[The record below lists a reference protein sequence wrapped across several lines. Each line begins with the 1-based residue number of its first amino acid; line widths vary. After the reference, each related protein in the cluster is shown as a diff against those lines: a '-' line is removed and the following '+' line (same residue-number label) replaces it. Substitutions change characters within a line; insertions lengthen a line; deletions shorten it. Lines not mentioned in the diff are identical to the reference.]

1 MNRLWLKIIL
11 AASVLSLLA
20 LAGSYAWMHHSSL
33 FRYNL
38 KLATGPV
45 GTDGQKLLAAFIREL
60 AVERPLVRL
69 VPVETESLSV
79 NGKALLNG
87 DVDLAVVRSDDETA
101 AQGRTL
107 FILRQV
113 GVAILLPP
121 DSAIESVSALVGKKL
136 AVTKASHFDPGLL
149 KALIEFYGLREADI
163 SELTLAQLGP
173 ALKSKRIAAAVVF
186 GPLGPGPIPDAFA
199 SVRKSFKEKP
209 TFLDIGEA
217 EAIAKRWP
225 ALDAVEI
232 KQGTFGGT
240 PPEPTEA
247 INTFAVSV
255 RLISRA
261 SMPNRVAGEITRMLL
276 ATKAKLATT
285 LPAVAQMQA
294 PDTDKTV
301 ALPVHP
307 GTLAYLNGEQQSL
320 LDETLQYYWYAGMA
334 LAVLA
339 PVAGWIASN
348 TRLRRRDEAREKL
361 MRLVELVRLAKV
373 GTAQELANADEELQ
387 GMTEWL
393 FEKLAAGLIER
404 DHFQCI
410 ERMISQLRIAIEK
423 RLADL
428 AAGPQTKTGSRPLL
442 AGERS

>member
-1 MNRLWLKIIL
+1 VKRPWLKILL
-11 AASVLSLLA
+11 AASILSLVA

-45 GTDGQKLLAAFIREL
+45 GSDGQKLLAGFIREL
-60 AVERPLVRL
+60 AAERPLVRL
-69 VPVETESLSV
+69 VLVETDSLSA
-79 NGKALLNG
+79 NGKTLLKG
-87 DVDLAVVRSDDETA
+87 DVDLAVVRSDDEA
-101 AQGRTL
+101 AGQGRTL

-121 DSAIESVSALVGKKL
+121 DSEIESVSALVGKKL

-149 KALIEFYGLREADI
+149 KALIEFYGVREADI
-163 SELTLAQLGP
+163 SELALAQLGP

-186 GPLGPGPIPDAFA
+186 GPLGPGPIADAFA
-199 SVRKSFKEKP
+199 SIRKSFKEPP

-225 ALDAVEI
+225 AFDAVEI

-294 PDTDKTV
+294 PETDKT
-301 ALPVHP
+301 ASLPVHP

-339 PVAGWIASN
+339 PVAGWVASN
-348 TRLRRRDEAREKL
+348 TRLRRRDEARDKL
-361 MRLVELVRLAKV
+361 LRLVELVRLAKV
-373 GTAQELANADEELQ
+373 GSAQELANADEELQ
-387 GMTEWL
+387 GMMEWL

-410 ERMISQLRIAIEK
+410 ERMISQLRAGIEK
-423 RLADL
+423 RLDDL
-428 AAGPQTKTGSRPLL
+428 SGLPKHKPHRVSSLPST
-442 AGERS
+442 E

>member
-1 MNRLWLKIIL
+1 LNRSWVKTIVV
-11 AASVLSLLA
+11 ASIVSLLA
-20 LAGSYAWMHHSSL
+20 LAGSYAWLHHSSL

-45 GTDGQKLLAAFIREL
+45 GTDGQKLLAAFVREL
-60 AVERPLVRL
+60 AAERPLVRL
-69 VPVETESLSV
+69 IPVETEDLSA

-87 DVDLAVVRSDDETA
+87 DVDLAVVRSDDEA
-101 AQGRTL
+101 AVQGRTL

-113 GVAILLPP
+113 GIAILLPP
-121 DSAIESVSALVGKKL
+121 DSQIESVSGLVGKKL

-149 KALIEFYGLREADI
+149 KALVEFYGLRQADLI
-163 SELTLAQLGP
+163 EMAAAQLGP
-173 ALKSKRIAAAVVF
+173 ALKSKRVAAAIVF
-186 GPLGPGPIPDAFA
+186 GPLGPGPIADAFA
-199 SVRKSFKEKP
+199 SIRKSIKEIP

-217 EAIAKRWP
+217 EAIAARSP
-225 ALDAVEI
+225 AFDAVEI
-232 KQGTFGGT
+232 KQGTFGGI

-294 PDTDKTV
+294 PDTDKSA

-307 GTLAYLNGEQQSL
+307 GTLAYLNGEQESL
-320 LDETLQYYWYAGMA
+320 LDETLKYYWYAGMFLA
-334 LAVLA
+334 LLA
-339 PVAGWIASN
+339 PVAGWIAANSK
-348 TRLRRRDEAREKL
+348 LRRRDDARDKL
-361 MRLVELVRLAKV
+361 LRLVELMRLAKV
-373 GTAQELANADEELQ
+373 GTAQELANAHEELH
-387 GMTEWL
+387 GIMEWL
-393 FEKLAAGLIER
+393 FEKLASGRIER

-410 ERMISQLRIAIEK
+410 ERMISQLRSAIEK
-423 RLADL
+423 RSADL
-428 AAGPQTKTGSRPLL
+428 AAAPQTKIVSHPLL
-442 AGERS
+442 ASENR